1 MDRLGVAILGCF
13 TRILCN
19 LLSMRNCSVSDA
31 LVVSHFKHS
40 PLAYSRL
47 EDMQMELNMPKGI
60 QVELNMWPKLLQ
72 QRKYE
77 VEQYIFQCLLA

>member
-1 MDRLGVAILGCF
+1 MNGAHSIKLVPH
-13 TRILCN
+13 TV
-19 LLSMRNCSVSDA
+19 LLPLIQWISLNKHDA

-77 VEQYIFQCLLA
+77 VEQYIFQSLLA